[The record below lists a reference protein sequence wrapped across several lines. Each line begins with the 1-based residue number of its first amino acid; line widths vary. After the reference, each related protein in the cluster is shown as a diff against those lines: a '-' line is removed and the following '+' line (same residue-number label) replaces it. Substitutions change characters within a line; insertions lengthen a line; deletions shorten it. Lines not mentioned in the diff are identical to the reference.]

1 MQLSDNVV
9 HISVID
15 LSEITVNEI
24 FTFKNNSMN
33 YTFNILDFNTDL
45 IGINIIQKFG
55 SRIPGFRIRMVRK
68 IDHAANEVFK
78 RIKRPC

>member
-1 MQLSDNVV
+1 MQLSNNVV

-45 IGINIIQKFG
+45 NHLIGINNKHHSKVWFPN
-55 SRIPGFRIRMVRK
+55 PGFQ
-68 IDHAANEVFK
+68 N
-78 RIKRPC
+78 